1 MKRAKVCGGGR
12 AESGRY
18 MPWFVHVCTDCV
30 GYKWAWIVMGTAVN
44 FFLGAKVLLVIALVH
59 LLRDFGAWLD
69 FFNRIGVRSPT
80 VIHTSFLLGMKQT
93 FIKLIKHVKLC
104 FLDFV
109 FFNPF
114 PDFSLAGNHGGGI
127 APPAEAWL
135 ARMLKRQKLLEQ
147 KAGKRLPNY
156 II

>member
-1 MKRAKVCGGGR
+1 MNHQALICFTIGFPSNWGKPPSTHIFSHRFFSPKARNQGFPPSEVSTSGVRLWVIYPVMKRAKVCGGGR

-69 FFNRIGVRSPT
+69 FFQSHWGEVTHSHP
-80 VIHTSFLLGMKQT
+80 H
-93 FIKLIKHVKLC
+93 
-104 FLDFV
+104 V
-109 FFNPF
+109 FF
-114 PDFSLAGNHGGGI
+114 AGHETNI
-127 APPAEAWL
+127 
-135 ARMLKRQKLLEQ
+135 
-147 KAGKRLPNY
+147 Y
-156 II
+156 